1 MYNPQAFPT
10 PTVLAPDGSI
20 EQHGNPGMTLRDY
33 FAAQAM
39 VGILATYANPATTK
53 LPDANRLAK
62 WSVEYADAL
71 IGELAAPAY
80 TNTDALR
87 EERIL

>member
-53 LPDANRLAK
+53 LPDDNRLAK

-71 IGELAAPAY
+71 IRELATPA
-80 TNTDALR
+80 
-87 EERIL
+87 